1 MYIHLH
7 IQFDWDTGNQ
17 TKCRKHGLTLNDI
30 EHLFRTDPLVAPDR
44 AHSTA
49 EQRFI
54 AVGRT
59 PSGRPAFVA
68 FCWRGDKIRPV
79 SARYMHTR
87 EVKAYETQ
95 TRP

>member
-1 MYIHLH
+1 M
-7 IQFDWDTGNQ
+7 QFDWGSGNEA
-17 TKCRKHGLTLNDI
+17 KCEKHGLTRAEI
-30 EHLFRTDPLVAPDR
+30 EAFFRAEPRVAPDPL
-44 AHSTA
+44 HSQM

-79 SARYMHTR
+79 SARYMHAR
-87 EVKAYETQ
+87 EALKYEN
-95 TRP
+95 RPLNNH